1 MRDDE
6 GGGVVEGGRDR
17 NDRGEAM
24 PVDEAEAL
32 RLILALAEALR
43 AEFGVGVDAHP
54 GGEGVDAG
62 VVNRAFRVAVRCT
75 LGRPYGSKDGRTL
88 DLASILRKAAARR
101 LVEAGTPEGV
111 AEMVARSESR
121 LGEAWPAYLLI
132 APASVIREILVPRS

>member
-1 MRDDE
+1 ME
-6 GGGVVEGGRDR
+6 GERDR
-17 NDRGEAM
+17 NDRDDAK
-24 PVDEAEAL
+24 PVDEAEAM

-54 GGEGVDAG
+54 GGEGGEGGEAG
-62 VVNRAFRVAVRCT
+62 VVNRAFRAAVRCT

-88 DLASILRKAAARR
+88 DLASILRKAAAQR
-101 LVEAGTPEGV
+101 LVEAGTPEGF

-132 APASVIREILVPRS
+132 APASVIRDILVPRS